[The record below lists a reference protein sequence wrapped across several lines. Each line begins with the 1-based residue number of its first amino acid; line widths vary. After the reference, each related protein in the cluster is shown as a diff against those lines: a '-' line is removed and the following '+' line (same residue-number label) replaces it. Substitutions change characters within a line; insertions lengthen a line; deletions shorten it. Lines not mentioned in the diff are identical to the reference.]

1 MMQYAPKRFGSCKGQ
16 GPRRVMT
23 LTSLTRLEVDMK
35 ARIIKSVVDWL
46 GLRVEA
52 PMRIQGVGERYCILL
67 GDVCILEI
75 EDKSQSITV
84 RTPDTDDDFLLFFS
98 L

>member
-1 MMQYAPKRFGSCKGQ
+1 
-16 GPRRVMT
+16 
-23 LTSLTRLEVDMK
+23 MK